1 MTFLSLLFLHNYPIM
16 TIGTY
21 SHERKTNSVLTVAF
35 RSVKGTPRKAFQLS
49 KVLVRFVSLALLL
62 AYIHA

>member
-1 MTFLSLLFLHNYPIM
+1 MTFMFVLFLRDCPIM

-35 RSVKGTPRKAFQLS
+35 HGVKGTPRKAFQLS

-62 AYIHA
+62 AHIHA